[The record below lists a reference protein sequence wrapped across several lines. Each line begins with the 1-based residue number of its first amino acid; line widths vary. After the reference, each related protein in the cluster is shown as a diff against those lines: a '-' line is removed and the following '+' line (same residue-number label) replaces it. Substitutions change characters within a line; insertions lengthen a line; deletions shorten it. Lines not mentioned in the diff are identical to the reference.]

1 MGCGSSSDTA
11 VIPLTREEP
20 KRDEDETGSK
30 LGGRGDSAVSKG
42 TTDSGVVM
50 ENKAIPELPGA
61 MPRKLPPLISERV
74 GESVAD
80 RMTQDGLLQH
90 DGTVQERQKSSD
102 ILEEL
107 LNQGII
113 PVGQSRER
121 GSVAGEAYSIMLD
134 DRDVV
139 RQRPV
144 RLESLKAIKEQSPPS
159 REELEEKMRLVE
171 ERRKS
176 KEDELKMRLRT
187 KSARVRVPATV
198 SSAAEDEDTFL
209 TPVTPLTF
217 DPTPN
222 PLLHSQITSR
232 MAEGGECVREA
243 GGDGRESEKET
254 GRAENSTERERGG
267 DDRGEGAE
275 QASEDSDDDDD
286 DDDEEEELNQVEE
299 LLAGQ
304 LLTASGELESDSTF
318 QHVEDKE
325 EKF

>member
-11 VIPLTREEP
+11 VTPLTRKEP

-30 LGGRGDSAVSKG
+30 LGSRGDSAVSKG

-50 ENKAIPELPGA
+50 ENKAFPDLPGA

-80 RMTQDGLLQH
+80 RRTQEGGL
-90 DGTVQERQKSSD
+90 QERQKSSD

-121 GSVAGEAYSIMLD
+121 GSGAGEAYSIMLD

-139 RQRPV
+139 RQRPG
-144 RLESLKAIKEQSPPS
+144 RLESLKTIKEQSPPS

-187 KSARVRVPATV
+187 KSARIRVLSPV
-198 SSAAEDEDTFL
+198 SNAAEYEDMSL

-217 DPTPN
+217 DLTPN

-232 MAEGGECVREA
+232 TAERGECVFY
-243 GGDGRESEKET
+243 GHMGNKSY
-254 GRAENSTERERGG
+254 
-267 DDRGEGAE
+267 
-275 QASEDSDDDDD
+275 
-286 DDDEEEELNQVEE
+286 
-299 LLAGQ
+299 
-304 LLTASGELESDSTF
+304 
-318 QHVEDKE
+318 
-325 EKF
+325 

>member
-11 VIPLTREEP
+11 VIPLAREEP

-30 LGGRGDSAVSKG
+30 LGTRGDSAVSKG

-61 MPRKLPPLISERV
+61 MPRKLPPLTSERV

-80 RMTQDGLLQH
+80 RMTQEGLLQH

-107 LNQGII
+107 LSQGII
-113 PVGQSRER
+113 LVGQSRER

-139 RQRPV
+139 RQRPG
-144 RLESLKAIKEQSPPS
+144 RLESLKTIKEQSPPC
-159 REELEEKMRLVE
+159 REELDEKMRLVE

-187 KSARVRVPATV
+187 KSARVRVLAPV
-198 SSAAEDEDTFL
+198 SSAAEYEDTSL

-217 DPTPN
+217 DLTPN
-222 PLLHSQITSR
+222 PMLHSQITSR
-232 MAEGGECVREA
+232 TAEGGECVREA
-243 GGDGRESEKET
+243 GGDGRENET
-254 GRAENSTERERGG
+254 DRGENSTERERSG

-286 DDDEEEELNQVEE
+286 DEEEEFNQMKE

-304 LLTASGELESDSTF
+304 LLTASRELESDSTF